1 MTSEKIHLVSTKV
14 LATKDELDRYSLNL
28 KFTVDSLSISENK
41 LVLFGVPLTL
51 FDSESGSNVLGVYVS
66 TADLSISDD
75 HYFYKGNKF
84 AFAEDA
90 SGNNVFKFETDSGT
104 DIYAEDT
111 IWCGQKMAINE
122 NGAIIAKAVTGDV
135 SSYETLSIGG
145 VPIRVV
151 IIDGRKY
158 LVVKSILA

>member
-14 LATKDELDRYSLNL
+14 LATKDALDRYSLNL
-28 KFTVDSLSISENK
+28 KFTVDNLTISENK

-51 FDSESGSNVLGVYVS
+51 FDSEFGSNILGVYIS

-104 DIYAEDT
+104 DTYAEDT

-122 NGAIIAKAVTGDV
+122 NGSIIAKAVTGDI
-135 SSYETLSIGG
+135 SSTETLSMGG
-145 VPIRVV
+145 VPIQVV
-151 IIDGRKY
+151 TIDDKRY
-158 LVVKSILA
+158 LVAKSL